1 MDEREKEIVK
11 KIVHP
16 LYTVEYLENWIKR
29 NDNVFTNAPAA
40 LEACTAKG
48 FYAAVR
54 LIAKWERE

>member
-11 KIVHP
+11 KIAHP

-40 LEACTAKG
+40 LAACAAKG

-54 LIAKWERE
+54 LIAKWERK